1 MTIGAQNNERRG
13 VSWCPGERTKPEY
26 VRKQRGCKNI
36 SVRDTQQEAVGTS
49 GYRETRP
56 ASAGAAGY
64 WRTKPECDR
73 KLRGSGNMSF
83 GGRQLVGSPL
93 LSPAPASEQCRQPG
107 DQHDRDRIWV
117 NGSRARCVPVFVIN
131 ATYSAPSAP
140 TPLPHKGRG
149 ESHSSVREPPRD
161 RPPLAPPC
169 AGEGP
174 GVRGQAIGGR
184 TDDWST

>member
-73 KLRGSGNMSF
+73 RLRGSGNMSF
-83 GGRQLVGSPL
+83 GGRQQVGSPL

-117 NGSRARCVPVFVIN
+117 NGSRARYALVFVIN

-140 TPLPHKGRG
+140 IPSPPRG
-149 ESHSSVREPPRD
+149 EGRVILPCGSHHETDLPSP
-161 RPPLAPPC
+161 PPC